1 MTRLQ
6 QRLVEALLLHL
17 GSPKARPLVERLLLD
32 GLLDYQQAEQLAI
45 RQGFEEWV
53 RHGEGRCQAMVN
65 LSEEFNCSYEKIRK
79 IIYQKV

>member
-6 QRLVEALLLHL
+6 QRIEEALLRHL
-17 GSPKARPLVERLLLD
+17 GSSEARPWIERLLLE
-32 GLLDYQQAEQLAI
+32 GLVDLQQAEQLAI
-45 RQGFEEWV
+45 RQGFEEGV
-53 RHGEGRCQAMVN
+53 RRGEGRCQAMVN